1 MLAVPARI
9 AGCPVRVICTPP
21 RPDGSADPA
30 VLAAARLCGV
40 DQVFKIGGAQ
50 AVAALAYGTAS
61 VPKVDKIF
69 GPGNAWVTAAKQLVA
84 TDSAGAALDMPAG
97 PSEVLV
103 IADESA
109 RPEFVASD
117 LLAQAEHSE
126 DAQVLLVTT
135 STGLAAETIAELSLQ
150 MANLPRRAIIER
162 SIASSRVIVVD
173 QLESAFELSN
183 QYAPEHLILQLAE
196 PRRWLEKVR
205 NAGSVFLGPW
215 TPETMGDYC
224 SGTNHVLP
232 TYGHARAYSGL
243 GVFDFVKRIT
253 VQELS
258 PEGLLDLGPTARALA
273 RLESLDAHANAVTV
287 RLDALGRGS

>member
-1 MLAVPARI
+1 
-9 AGCPVRVICTPP
+9 
-21 RPDGSADPA
+21 
-30 VLAAARLCGV
+30 
-40 DQVFKIGGAQ
+40 
-50 AVAALAYGTAS
+50 
-61 VPKVDKIF
+61 
-69 GPGNAWVTAAKQLVA
+69 
-84 TDSAGAALDMPAG
+84 
-97 PSEVLV
+97 VLV
-103 IADESA
+103 IADETA

-126 DAQVLLVTT
+126 DAQVLLLTT

-162 SIASSRVIVVD
+162 SIGSSRVIVVD
-173 QLESAFELSN
+173 QLESAFEVSN
-183 QYAPEHLILQLAE
+183 RYAPEHLILQLAE

-243 GVFDFVKRIT
+243 SVFDFVKRIT

-258 PEGLLDLGPTARALA
+258 PQGLVDLGPTARTLA

-287 RLDALGRGS
+287 RRDALARGS